1 MDLELI
7 ASASPEIW
15 CFALSYQLVP
25 PTSLARSGGIVSGS
39 GELAALTGVEEKQHG
54 IAMTEPFIHFS
65 SHHCLSL
72 GPRGIQICVSLLLYC
87 KSATAACLLTLAASC
102 RSPARSSPAPARA
115 SSSCSS
121 ADTCCCSSSPRHLTT
136 SLSSPQSTYLP
147 A

>member
-7 ASASPEIW
+7 ALASPEIW
-15 CFALSYQLVP
+15 CFLLLRPVLPTP
-25 PTSLARSGGIVSGS
+25 PTNLTREIWWDSFGIWGAHGVNLLRRSKTASPCPSLSLVFPRIIVSRLVLVGFRS
-39 GELAALTGVEEKQHG
+39 A
-54 IAMTEPFIHFS
+54 
-65 SHHCLSL
+65 CL
-72 GPRGIQICVSLLLYC
+72 CC
-87 KSATAACLLTLAASC
+87 FTATAACLLTLAAFC

-147 A
+147 G